1 MYVGLELCWLSQ
13 CDLVP
18 THWSSFMGGCL
29 HRWDPLCPLKFGVTW
44 RTAQAGP
51 QLLQKSLTLR
61 EGAFLPLSSFKC
73 KQKNVPEVTACSC
86 LGGKKPKKQN
96 LKGLNTFC
104 TYLWFYSH
112 FNLSLSPKIQAL
124 PGPTH
129 SCTSKQDTCKAGSGP
144 HP

>member
-1 MYVGLELCWLSQ
+1 
-13 CDLVP
+13 
-18 THWSSFMGGCL
+18 MGGCL

-86 LGGKKPKKQN
+86 LGGKNPKNKT
-96 LKGLNTFC
+96 LKALI
-104 TYLWFYSH
+104 H
-112 FNLSLSPKIQAL
+112 FVHICGFIVTLIFLFPQRFRHCLGQHTVVLLSKTLVKLALDLIHSSSVTPPRPKGNMI
-124 PGPTH
+124 
-129 SCTSKQDTCKAGSGP
+129 D
-144 HP
+144 